1 MSASPKAAAAEQKFA
16 AGAEPASSLELTNPY
31 KWLIVLA
38 VMLGT
43 VLEVLD
49 TSIVNVALPHMQG
62 SFSASVDE
70 ITWVVTSYLV
80 ANGIMIPM
88 TGWISARFGRKRYF
102 LLSVTGFVLASA
114 ACGAARS
121 LDQIVIFRLLQGL
134 GGAAMQ
140 PSSQAILMETFAPE
154 EQAMAMAWWGIGM
167 TLAPIIGP
175 TVGGWITD
183 NWSWRWN
190 FYINVPVGIVAVM
203 MVSAFVHDP
212 PYLRR
217 SRVEGGRIDYPG
229 IVLLAMGLG
238 LLQIVLDRGQRADW
252 FASPWVIYATA
263 GAVFCFA
270 ALIHQE
276 LTHPQ
281 PILDLRIFT
290 KPMFTLAT
298 TFVVMMSFTLFSANL
313 LNPVF
318 LQEFMGY
325 NALQAGLVLAPRAIG
340 IMIAMFLAGQL
351 ERVGFNTRY
360 LMFAGIAMQWMALW
374 RMAHWNLQI
383 GYWQILIPT
392 FMLSTGFSFI
402 FPSLSAATLR
412 CVERERMGFA
422 ASLYSMVRNVG
433 SAIGVSVVST
443 MLVNGEQIHQSR
455 LTEHFSVFE
464 AWRLPMAPLRMPG
477 APHFLAL
484 PDQLAGRKQGLAMIY
499 GQIQLQSAMLAF
511 NDIYRLLLAIGVAVM
526 PPVLIAWM
534 WQTSKA
540 TRPTPT
546 DSESPALTH

>member
-1 MSASPKAAAAEQKFA
+1 MSAGLKSSPAKGLAAESA
-16 AGAEPASSLELTNPY
+16 ASITAVEGANPY
-31 KWLIVLA
+31 KWIIVVA

-43 VLEVLD
+43 ILEVLD

-102 LLSVTGFVLASA
+102 LFSVTGFVIASA

-121 LDQIVIFRLLQGL
+121 LNQIVIFRLLQGFS
-134 GGAAMQ
+134 GAAMQ
-140 PSSQAILMETFAPE
+140 PSSQAILMETFPPE
-154 EQAMAMAWWGIGM
+154 EQALAMAWWGIGM

-190 FYINVPVGIVAVM
+190 FYINVPVGILAVI

-212 PYLRR
+212 PYLRKAR
-217 SRVEGGRIDYPG
+217 IQGGRIDYQG
-229 IVLLAMGLG
+229 ILMLALGLG

-263 GAVFCFA
+263 ASVLCFVL
-270 ALIHQE
+270 LIYQE
-276 LTHPQ
+276 LAHPQ
-281 PILDLRIFT
+281 PILDLRIFA
-290 KPMFTLAT
+290 KPSFTLAT

-325 NALQAGLVLAPRAIG
+325 TALQAGLVLAPRAIG
-340 IMIAMFLAGQL
+340 IMIAMFIAGQL

-360 LMFAGIAMQWMALW
+360 LMFGGLMLQWTALW
-374 RMAHWNLQI
+374 QMSHWNLQV
-383 GYWQILIPT
+383 GYWQILTPT

-402 FPSLSAATLR
+402 FPVLSAATLA
-412 CVERERMGFA
+412 CVERDRMGYA

-433 SAIGVSVVST
+433 SAVGISVVST

-455 LTEHFSVFE
+455 LAEHFSVFE
-464 AWRLPMAPLRMPG
+464 AWRLPAMSARMPG
-477 APHFLAL
+477 GPHFLSL
-484 PDQLAGRKQGLAMIY
+484 PDQLAGPKQGLAMIY
-499 GQIQLQSAMLAF
+499 GQIQLQSAMLAL
-511 NDIYRLLLAIGVAVM
+511 NDIYRMLLAIGATVM
-526 PPVLIAWM
+526 PLVLIAWI
-534 WQTSKA
+534 WQNRKTN
-540 TRPTPT
+540 RPSAGS
-546 DSESPALTH
+546 DAAALGH

>member
-1 MSASPKAAAAEQKFA
+1 MSASLEAAPTQGLAPENVPLAEAA
-16 AGAEPASSLELTNPY
+16 NPY
-31 KWLIVLA
+31 KWIIVVA

-43 VLEVLD
+43 ILEVLD
-49 TSIVNVALPHMQG
+49 TSIINVALPHMQG
-62 SFSASVDE
+62 TFSASVDE

-114 ACGAARS
+114 ACGAART
-121 LDQIVIFRLLQGL
+121 LNQIVIFRLLQGL
-134 GGAAMQ
+134 AGAAMQ
-140 PSSQAILMETFAPE
+140 PSSQAILMETFPPE
-154 EQAMAMAWWGIGM
+154 EQALAMAWWGIGM

-190 FYINVPVGIVAVM
+190 FYINVPVGIMAIV

-212 PYLRR
+212 PYLRK
-217 SRVEGGRIDYPG
+217 SRIQGGRIDYPG
-229 IVLLAMGLG
+229 IALLALGLA

-252 FASPWVIYATA
+252 FASTWVIYATV
-263 GAVFCFA
+263 GAVLCFVV
-270 ALIHQE
+270 LIRQE
-276 LTHPQ
+276 LVHPQ

-290 KPMFTLAT
+290 KPTFTLAT

-325 NALQAGLVLAPRAIG
+325 SALQAGLVLAPRAIG
-340 IMIAMFLAGQL
+340 IMVAMFLAGQL
-351 ERVGFNTRY
+351 ERVGFDTRY
-360 LMFAGIAMQWMALW
+360 LMFGGMALQWAALW

-383 GYWQILIPT
+383 GYWEILTPT
-392 FMLSTGFSFI
+392 FMLSTGFSVI
-402 FPSLSAATLR
+402 FPVLSAATLS
-412 CVERERMGFA
+412 CVERERMGYA
-422 ASLYSMVRNVG
+422 ASLYSMVRNIG
-433 SAIGVSVVST
+433 SAVGISVVST
-443 MLVNGEQIHQSR
+443 MLVSGEQIHQSR
-455 LTEHFSVFE
+455 LAEHFSVFE
-464 AWRLPMAPLRMPG
+464 AWRLPSAPLRMPG

-499 GQIQLQSAMLAF
+499 GQIQLQSAMLAL
-511 NDIYRLLLAIGVAVM
+511 NDIYRMLLTIGITVM
-526 PPVLIAWM
+526 PIVLIAWI
-534 WQTSKA
+534 WQSRKA
-540 TRPTPT
+540 IRPAHDATVT
-546 DSESPALTH
+546 ASAH

>member
-1 MSASPKAAAAEQKFA
+1 VSASLEAAPAQQDLAAEIIPSVE
-16 AGAEPASSLELTNPY
+16 GANPY
-31 KWLIVLA
+31 KWIIVVA

-43 VLEVLD
+43 ILEVLD
-49 TSIVNVALPHMQG
+49 TSIINVALPHMQG
-62 SFSASVDE
+62 TFSASVDE

-121 LDQIVIFRLLQGL
+121 LNQIVLFRLLQGL
-134 GGAAMQ
+134 AGAAMQ
-140 PSSQAILMETFAPE
+140 PSSQAILMETFPPE
-154 EQAMAMAWWGIGM
+154 EQALAMAWWGIGM

-190 FYINVPVGIVAVM
+190 FYINVPVGILAIL

-212 PYLRR
+212 PYLRKAR
-217 SRVEGGRIDYPG
+217 IQGDRIDYPG
-229 IVLLAMGLG
+229 IVLLALGLG

-252 FASPWVIYATA
+252 FASAWVIYATA
-263 GAVFCFA
+263 GAAFCFVV
-270 ALIHQE
+270 LIRQE
-276 LTHPQ
+276 LVHPQ

-290 KPMFTLAT
+290 KPTFTLAT

-325 NALQAGLVLAPRAIG
+325 SALQAGLVLAPRAIG
-340 IMIAMFLAGQL
+340 IMAAMFLAGQL
-351 ERVGFNTRY
+351 DRVGFDTRY
-360 LMFAGIAMQWMALW
+360 LMFGGMALQW
-374 RMAHWNLQI
+374 TALWQMAHWNLQI
-383 GYWQILIPT
+383 GYWQILTPT

-402 FPSLSAATLR
+402 FPVLSAATLS
-412 CVERERMGFA
+412 CVERERMGYA

-433 SAIGVSVVST
+433 SAIGISVVST
-443 MLVNGEQIHQSR
+443 MLVSGEQIHQSR
-455 LTEHFSVFE
+455 LAEHFSVFE
-464 AWRLPMAPLRMPG
+464 AWRLPSAPARMPG

-499 GQIQLQSAMLAF
+499 GQIQLQSAMLAL
-511 NDIYRLLLAIGVAVM
+511 NDIYRMLLTIGVTVM
-526 PPVLIAWM
+526 PLVLIAWI
-534 WQTSKA
+534 WQSRKA
-540 TRPTPT
+540 VRPAHHIAA
-546 DSESPALTH
+546 PAH

>member
-1 MSASPKAAAAEQKFA
+1 MSASPKAA
-16 AGAEPASSLELTNPY
+16 PAKQVLALDSIPSVEAPNPY
-31 KWLIVLA
+31 KWIIVVA

-43 VLEVLD
+43 ILEVLD
-49 TSIVNVALPHMQG
+49 TSIINVALPHMQG
-62 SFSASVDE
+62 TFSASVDE

-121 LDQIVIFRLLQGL
+121 LNQIVLFRLLQGL
-134 GGAAMQ
+134 AGAAMQ
-140 PSSQAILMETFAPE
+140 PSSQAILMETFPPE
-154 EQAMAMAWWGIGM
+154 EQALAMAWWGIGM

-190 FYINVPVGIVAVM
+190 FYINVPVGIMAIM

-212 PYLRR
+212 PYLRKAR
-217 SRVEGGRIDYPG
+217 TQGGRIDYPG
-229 IVLLAMGLG
+229 IVMLALGLG

-252 FASPWVIYATA
+252 FASAWVIYATV
-263 GAVFCFA
+263 GAALCFA
-270 ALIHQE
+270 ILIRQE
-276 LTHPQ
+276 LVHPQ
-281 PILDLRIFT
+281 PILDLRIFA
-290 KPMFTLAT
+290 KPTFTLAT

-325 NALQAGLVLAPRAIG
+325 SALQAGLVLAPRAIG
-340 IMIAMFLAGQL
+340 IMVAMFLAGQL
-351 ERVGFNTRY
+351 ERAGFDTRY
-360 LMFAGIAMQWMALW
+360 LMFGGMALQWAALW

-383 GYWQILIPT
+383 GYWQILTPT

-402 FPSLSAATLR
+402 FPVLSAATLA
-412 CVERERMGFA
+412 CVERERMGYA

-433 SAIGVSVVST
+433 SAIGISVVST
-443 MLVNGEQIHQSR
+443 MLVSGEQIHQSR
-455 LTEHFSVFE
+455 LAEHFSVFE
-464 AWRLPMAPLRMPG
+464 AWRLPAAPLRMPG
-477 APHFLAL
+477 ARHFLAL
-484 PDQLAGRKQGLAMIY
+484 PDQLVGSKQGLAMIY
-499 GQIQLQSAMLAF
+499 SQIQLQSAMLAL
-511 NDIYRLLLAIGVAVM
+511 NDIYRMLLTIGISVM
-526 PPVLIAWM
+526 PLVLIAWI
-534 WQTSKA
+534 WQSRKA
-540 TRPTPT
+540 VRPAHNTT
-546 DSESPALTH
+546 APAH